1 MRCSYKKPI
10 RKYKGGKAA
19 REQFRDQQL
28 NDSIMYL
35 MRNGWG
41 VNAIAG
47 ALGNALHESRDWR
60 HKFRGDLD
68 PNITE
73 GDYSGIFNNGL
84 NERQAI
90 IDATGGYSLE
100 DQLAAADMFA
110 KGQLTRKVFGGSG
123 KYNRRGYSSPTEAAA
138 EWEKYYERSGGQG
151 MQERLQHAQDVRD
164 YIVANKDQYGR
175 MFNPMISVRNRQS
188 YDMPWVGSNN
198 IEQVAGINSDGTIRT
213 YNKDTNIY
221 SSRELELPEY
231 VVRPLSISKPRTNLQ
246 TVNNLTPWN
255 E

>member
-1 MRCSYKKPI
+1 
-10 RKYKGGKAA
+10 
-19 REQFRDQQL
+19 
-28 NDSIMYL
+28 

-73 GDYSGIFNNGL
+73 GNYSGIFNNGL

-123 KYNRRGYSSPTEAAA
+123 KYDRRGYSSPTEAAA
-138 EWEKYYERSGGQG
+138 EWEKHYERSGGQG

-175 MFNPMISVRNRQS
+175 MFNPMVNVQKIRPIS
-188 YDMPWVGSNN
+188 PWNSVSTQQ
-198 IEQVAGINSDGTIRT
+198 IAGINPDGTIRT
-213 YNKDTNIY
+213 YDSATNKW
-221 SSRELELPEY
+221 SSAEMELPEL
-231 VVRPLSISKPRTNLQ
+231 VVTPNMAPASIRKPEF
-246 TVNNLTPWN
+246 NLTPWSK
-255 E
+255 